1 MTCFNINFKRNKTMD
16 LQKLIKAL
24 QADANNNITINVT
37 VSPAVADSV
46 TPPAVEVP
54 DTDFDIGDRV
64 VICHQ
69 RRGEDSPIHTGGE
82 VIEVLQKDDKGWY
95 TRVLGDN
102 GKHYR
107 IGLHYDEPRLGS
119 KAIVL
124 E

>member
-1 MTCFNINFKRNKTMD
+1 MTLQD
-16 LQKLIKAL
+16 LMNQLKA
-24 QADANNNITINVT
+24 NSNVTINVT
-37 VSPAVADSV
+37 FNTDTVPVAEP
-46 TPPAVEVP
+46 TPVLP

-69 RRGEDSPIHTGGE
+69 RKDADSPIHTGGE
-82 VIEVLQKDDKGWY
+82 VIEVCQKDDKGWY

-107 IGLHYDEPRLGS
+107 IGLHYDEVRLGS
-119 KAIVL
+119 KAIIL